1 MTDQE
6 LSTALGYTVVRI
18 RQLKKEA
25 CEMMLKLSQGKT
37 PKKMNNTKKPDY
49 SQLVAF
55 TAKEKSTEQHTP
67 TNQDQLPNDEH
78 EIEVTIPPRK
88 SGEIP
93 LAPETLL
100 NNMLMKYAL
109 PTIPKPVLVEF
120 VQAAWED
127 ACAMKDL
134 CEDEVDFMLQA
145 QAMIDAYMKSHVE
158 TVQRLLKEY
167 EAAYIDRTV

>member
-6 LSTALGYTVVRI
+6 LATALGYTVVRI

-25 CEMMLKLSQGKT
+25 CKMMLKLSQGKT

-55 TAKEKSTEQHTP
+55 TAEEESVEQNTP
-67 TNQDQLPNDEH
+67 TNQDSAPSDEH
-78 EIEVTIPPRK
+78 EIESTIPPRK
-88 SGEIP
+88 SSEIP
-93 LAPETLL
+93 LAPDTLL

-134 CEDEVDFMLQA
+134 CEDDVDFMLQA

-167 EAAYIDRTV
+167 EATFTTKTV